1 MCDQAD
7 DGSVRMA
14 VRRKEGCEDIELP
27 RYETPGSSG
36 MDVRAAVEDD
46 LVIEPGKVAL
56 VPTGLFVAVPTGY
69 EVQVRPRS
77 GLALRNMISVLNA
90 PGTIDSDY
98 RNEVG
103 IILANLGPEPF
114 TVTRGMRVAQMI
126 IAPAPQARLVEVEEL
141 DETQRNLGGFG
152 STGSH

>member
-1 MCDQAD
+1 MEEPTRKK
-7 DGSVRMA
+7 VTLE
-14 VRRKEGCEDIELP
+14 VRRREGCEDIELP

-56 VPTGLFVAVPTGY
+56 VPTGLHVAAPRGY

-77 GLALRNMISVLNA
+77 GLALKHMICVLNS
-90 PGTIDSDY
+90 PGTVDSDY

-103 IILANLGPEPF
+103 IILANLGEQPF
-114 TVTRGMRVAQMI
+114 TVTRGMRVAQFVV
-126 IAPAPQARLVEVEEL
+126 ARVTQAQVVEVDEL
-141 DETQRNLGGFG
+141 DETVRNMGGFG
-152 STGSH
+152 STGLH